1 VSVDHLDLELHIIKR
16 DNLEDYSNWHSFCF
30 AVIDLS
36 RSESYPSNFVCVLPV
51 QIRENKNASDF
62 ENLFGEKAVEQAKVL
77 LTAALKSAD
86 DSEIR
91 VEIERR
97 LKLLEPT
104 KKIKCCSCG
113 KMFLP
118 RRIRRFRNNF
128 CESCIK
134 KKFGSRE

>member
-1 VSVDHLDLELHIIKR
+1 VSVDHLDLELHITKR
-16 DNLEDYSNWHSFCF
+16 GNLEDYSNWHRFCF

-36 RSESYPSNFVCVLPV
+36 KSEGYPSNFVCVLPV
-51 QIRENKNASDF
+51 QIRENKNASAF
-62 ENLFGEKAVEQAKVL
+62 EKLFGEKSVEQAKIL

-97 LKLLEPT
+97 VKLLEPA
-104 KKIKCCSCG
+104 KEIKCCSCG
-113 KMFLP
+113 KMFFP

-128 CESCIK
+128 CEGCIK
-134 KKFGSRE
+134 KKFGNRE